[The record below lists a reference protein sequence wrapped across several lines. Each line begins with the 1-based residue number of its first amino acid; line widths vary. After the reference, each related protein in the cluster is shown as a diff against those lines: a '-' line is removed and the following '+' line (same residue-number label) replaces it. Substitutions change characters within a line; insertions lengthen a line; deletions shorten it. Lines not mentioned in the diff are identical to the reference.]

1 MSIFHKFARSVKDS
15 RFFLIF
21 DFSVGRNVDPP
32 WSSGVKKCDSERNL
46 VISLSEYDLYGPCNL
61 RASAKR
67 TEALE
72 PRPQHGGDAALA
84 EGVRALEHDRPHEQL
99 LADAAGQLRLPSFR
113 QQPQLIASTRL
124 TLSLPS

>member
-1 MSIFHKFARSVKDS
+1 M
-15 RFFLIF
+15 
-21 DFSVGRNVDPP
+21 DPP
-32 WSSGVKKCDSERNL
+32 WTSGVKTCDSERYL

-67 TEALE
+67 AAALS
-72 PRPQHGGDAALA
+72 QHGRVDDAALA

-113 QQPQLIASTRL
+113 
-124 TLSLPS
+124 